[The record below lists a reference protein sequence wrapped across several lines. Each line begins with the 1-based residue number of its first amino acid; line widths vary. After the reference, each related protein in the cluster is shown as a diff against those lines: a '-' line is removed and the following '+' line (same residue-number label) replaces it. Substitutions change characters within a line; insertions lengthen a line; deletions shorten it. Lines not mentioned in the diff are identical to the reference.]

1 MIKLINIPT
10 TPPDTLSRK
19 EAEKSTK
26 AYAKKI
32 GELQYRLLAQNKYN
46 LLVIF
51 QGMDASGKDGA
62 VKNVFRYCTHNGISV
77 HSFKKP
83 TDEEFAH
90 DFLWRVHKQVP
101 KKGEVV
107 IFNRSQYEDILIQW
121 VHGWIDDQ
129 KRDDRMKAIN
139 DFESNLTKDNNTIIL
154 KFYLHL
160 SKDEQKIQL
169 TQRIEDPTKRW
180 KHNDNDWKE
189 RQHWEKYMQAYEY
202 VLNHSDIPWH
212 ITPVDKRW
220 YRDYLVAKTI
230 ARTLEELDLALPF
243 ENNNDFAAA
252 KNDILKE

>member
-1 MIKLINIPT
+1 MKIKLQQIAT
-10 TPPDTLSRK
+10 TPPAKFSHK
-19 EAEKSTK
+19 EAEKATK
-26 AYAKKI
+26 AYAKEI
-32 GELQYRLLAQNKYN
+32 GELQYRLLAQKKYN

-62 VKNVFRYCTHNGISV
+62 VKNVFRYCTHNGIRV
-77 HSFKKP
+77 YSFKKP

-101 KKGEVV
+101 QKGEIV

-121 VHGWIDDQ
+121 VHGWIDDK
-129 KRDDRMKAIN
+129 KRDDRMKSIN
-139 DFESNLTKDNNTIIL
+139 AFEALLEKDNKTIII

-169 TQRIEDPTKRW
+169 TQRIEAPSKHW

-189 RQHWEKYMQAYEY
+189 RKHWDKYMDAYEY
-202 VLNHSDIPWH
+202 VLNNSEIPWH

-220 YRDYLVAKTI
+220 YRDYIVSKTLAKK
-230 ARTLEELDLALPF
+230 LKELDLTLPF
-243 ENNNDFAAA
+243 EKDENFTLG
-252 KNDILKE
+252 DI

>member
-1 MIKLINIPT
+1 MTKLHKLPS

-19 EAEKSTK
+19 DAEKATK

-32 GELQYRLLAQNKYN
+32 GDLQYRLLAQNKYN

-62 VKNVFRYCTHNGISV
+62 VKNVFHYCTHNGIRV
-77 HSFKKP
+77 YSFKKP

-107 IFNRSQYEDILIQW
+107 IFNRSHYEDILIQW
-121 VHGWIDDQ
+121 VHGWIDDA

-139 DFESNLTKDNNTIIL
+139 NFESLLAQDNHTIIL

-169 TQRIEDPTKRW
+169 TQRLEEPTKRW

-189 RQHWEKYMQAYEY
+189 RQFWDKYMDAYEY
-202 VLNHSDIPWH
+202 VLDHSDIPWH
-212 ITPVDKRW
+212 IIPVDKRW
-220 YRDYLVAKTI
+220 YRDYLVSKTL
-230 ARTLEELDLALPF
+230 AEKLENLDLTLPF
-243 ENNNDFAAA
+243 EDDDEFAS
-252 KNDILKE
+252 KLTQLQS